1 MKRIIG
7 IIGAL
12 ALSLGVFTSCDF
24 EYDYYEPAFYDDT
37 IDYTISALGGDY
49 PIQYKFVYY
58 ESKATVRREFDFVYR
73 LIIDGVATEALEPMD
88 VTRDYDTN
96 GDRIYTFYV
105 SIPTNT
111 TGHLDGADVLNLNP
125 RVSDSGI
132 FLSHSRVNTFLHGY
146 FFRYSRRNA
155 RIALAK

>member
-24 EYDYYEPAFYDDT
+24 EYDYYKPEFNDDT

-111 TGHLDGADVLNLNP
+111 TGHLRPILVECSTHINMAEEEDYWCDWFPVIST
-125 RVSDSGI
+125 VQM
-132 FLSHSRVNTFLHGY
+132 F
-146 FFRYSRRNA
+146 
-155 RIALAK
+155 